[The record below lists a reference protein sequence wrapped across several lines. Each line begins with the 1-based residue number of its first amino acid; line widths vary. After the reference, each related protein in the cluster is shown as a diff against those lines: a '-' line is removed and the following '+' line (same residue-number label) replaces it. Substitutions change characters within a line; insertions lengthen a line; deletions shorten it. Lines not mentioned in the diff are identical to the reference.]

1 MTATFR
7 FLDDIA
13 LADLAFEASGD
24 SLQDAFQGATN
35 AVIESLADPKTV
47 GSEWQQAI
55 NREDRDPGALLFDWL
70 SDLVYWKD
78 AAGVVYSRSD
88 VKLGQQEDGCWKL
101 HARVYGEPVK
111 GSTQQE
117 LRADVKG
124 VTKHLYQLSERDGR
138 WTVRVVLDV

>member
-35 AVIESLADPKTV
+35 ALIESLADPKTV
-47 GSEWQQAI
+47 GSEWQQVV
-55 NREDRDPGALLFDWL
+55 NREDRDPGTLLFDWL

-88 VKLGQQEDGCWKL
+88 VKLAQQEDGCWKL

-117 LRADVKG
+117 FRADVKG
-124 VTKHLYQLSERDGR
+124 VTKHLYELSERDGR